1 MSKNERMVGISRR
14 TLVKSTAIGSL
25 ALAAGGFSLPFTL
38 RSAAAAVQQAREKVV
53 WGACS
58 VNCGSRCALRLHVK
72 DNEVTWVETDN
83 TGSDEYGNHQVRA
96 CLRGR
101 SIRRRINHPDRLN
114 YPMKRVGKRGEGK
127 FERISWDEALDT
139 IASSLK
145 KTVEQYGNEAV
156 YIQYSSGI
164 VGGNMTRSSPSASA
178 VKRLMNC
185 YGGSLNQ
192 YGSYST
198 AQISCA
204 MPYTYGSN
212 DGNSTTDI
220 ENSKLVVMF
229 GNNPA
234 ETRMSGGGITYLLEK
249 AREKSNAK
257 MIVIDPRYT
266 DTAAGREDKWLPIRP
281 GTDAALVA
289 GIAWVL
295 INENLVDQPFLDK
308 YCVGYDEK
316 TLPADAP
323 KNGHYKAYI
332 LGEGDDKT
340 AKTPQWASQITGIP
354 EDRIIKLAREIGTAK
369 PAYICQGWGP
379 QRQANGELTARAIAM
394 LPILTGNV
402 GISGGNS
409 GARESTYTITIER
422 LPVLDNPVK
431 TSISCFSWT
440 DAIDH
445 GPQMTA
451 IRDGVRGKDKLD
463 VPIKF
468 IWNYAGNTLVNQH
481 SDINKTHEILQD
493 ESKCEM
499 IVVIENFMTSSAK
512 YADILLPD
520 LMTVEQEDIIPND
533 YAGNM
538 GYLIFLQPVTSEK
551 FERKPIYWIL
561 SEVAKRLGP
570 DVYQKFTEGRTQEQW
585 LQHLYA
591 KMLAKDPALPS
602 YDELKK
608 MGIYKRKDPN
618 GHFVA
623 YKAFRD
629 DPEANPLK
637 TPSGKIEIYSSRL
650 AEIARTWELEKDEVI
665 SPLPVYASTFEG
677 WNSPERRTFP
687 LQLFGFHYKSRT
699 HSTYGNID
707 LLKAACRQEVWI
719 NPIDAQKR
727 GIANGDMVRVFN
739 HRGEVRLPA
748 KVTPRI
754 LPGVSAMG
762 QGAWHEA
769 NMSGDKIDH
778 GGCVN
783 TLTSRAIA
791 MLSVLTGNVGINGG
805 NSGVRE
811 GSWDLGVEW
820 FPMLENPVKT
830 QISVFTW
837 TDAIDHGTEMTATRD
852 GVRGKEKLDVPIKFL
867 WCYASNTLIN
877 QHGDIN
883 HTHEVLQDD
892 SKCEMI
898 VGIDHFMTASAKYC
912 DILLPD
918 LMPTEQEDLISHESA
933 GNMGYV
939 ILAQPATSAKFERKP
954 IYWMLSE
961 VAKRLGPDVYQ
972 TFTEG
977 RSQHE
982 WIKYLHAKTKERNPE
997 MPDYE
1002 EMKTTGIFKK
1012 KCPEEHYVAFRAFR
1026 EDPQANPLKT
1036 PSGKIEI
1043 YSERLAKIADTWEL
1057 KKDEIIHPL
1066 PAYTPGFDGWDDPLR
1081 KTYPLQLTGFHYKA
1095 RTHSSYGNIDVLQ
1108 QACPQEVWINPID
1121 AQARG
1126 IRHGDTVRVFNNN
1139 GEMLI
1144 AAKVTPR
1151 ILPGV
1156 TAIGQGAWLKAD
1168 MFGDRVDHGGSINIL
1183 TSHRP
1188 SPLAKGNPSHSNLVQ
1203 IEKV

>member
-38 RSAAAAVQQAREKVV
+38 RSAAAAVQQASEKVV

-72 DNEVTWVETDN
+72 DNEVIWVETDN
-83 TGSDEYGNHQVRA
+83 TGNDEYGNHQVRA

-266 DTAAGREDKWLPIRP
+266 DTAAGREDEWLPIRP

-354 EDRIIKLAREIGTAK
+354 VDRIIKLAREIGTAK
-369 PAYICQGWGP
+369 PAYTCQGWGP

-445 GPQMTA
+445 GPKMTA

-561 SEVAKRLGP
+561 SEVAKRLG
-570 DVYQKFTEGRTQEQW
+570 GC
-585 LQHLYA
+585 LY
-591 KMLAKDPALPS
+591 
-602 YDELKK
+602 
-608 MGIYKRKDPN
+608 
-618 GHFVA
+618 
-623 YKAFRD
+623 
-629 DPEANPLK
+629 
-637 TPSGKIEIYSSRL
+637 
-650 AEIARTWELEKDEVI
+650 
-665 SPLPVYASTFEG
+665 
-677 WNSPERRTFP
+677 
-687 LQLFGFHYKSRT
+687 
-699 HSTYGNID
+699 
-707 LLKAACRQEVWI
+707 
-719 NPIDAQKR
+719 
-727 GIANGDMVRVFN
+727 
-739 HRGEVRLPA
+739 
-748 KVTPRI
+748 
-754 LPGVSAMG
+754 
-762 QGAWHEA
+762 
-769 NMSGDKIDH
+769 
-778 GGCVN
+778 
-783 TLTSRAIA
+783 
-791 MLSVLTGNVGINGG
+791 
-805 NSGVRE
+805 
-811 GSWDLGVEW
+811 
-820 FPMLENPVKT
+820 
-830 QISVFTW
+830 
-837 TDAIDHGTEMTATRD
+837 
-852 GVRGKEKLDVPIKFL
+852 
-867 WCYASNTLIN
+867 
-877 QHGDIN
+877 
-883 HTHEVLQDD
+883 
-892 SKCEMI
+892 
-898 VGIDHFMTASAKYC
+898 
-912 DILLPD
+912 
-918 LMPTEQEDLISHESA
+918 
-933 GNMGYV
+933 
-939 ILAQPATSAKFERKP
+939 
-954 IYWMLSE
+954 
-961 VAKRLGPDVYQ
+961 
-972 TFTEG
+972 
-977 RSQHE
+977 
-982 WIKYLHAKTKERNPE
+982 
-997 MPDYE
+997 
-1002 EMKTTGIFKK
+1002 
-1012 KCPEEHYVAFRAFR
+1012 
-1026 EDPQANPLKT
+1026 
-1036 PSGKIEI
+1036 
-1043 YSERLAKIADTWEL
+1043 
-1057 KKDEIIHPL
+1057 
-1066 PAYTPGFDGWDDPLR
+1066 
-1081 KTYPLQLTGFHYKA
+1081 
-1095 RTHSSYGNIDVLQ
+1095 
-1108 QACPQEVWINPID
+1108 
-1121 AQARG
+1121 
-1126 IRHGDTVRVFNNN
+1126 
-1139 GEMLI
+1139 
-1144 AAKVTPR
+1144 
-1151 ILPGV
+1151 
-1156 TAIGQGAWLKAD
+1156 
-1168 MFGDRVDHGGSINIL
+1168 
-1183 TSHRP
+1183 
-1188 SPLAKGNPSHSNLVQ
+1188 
-1203 IEKV
+1203 